1 MLKVPMLPIILT
13 RWMPLNRTMAMPR
26 KNKDT
31 SGPKDTIILPRQ
43 DRMNVLKAKV
53 EGTVINTAREISMRA
68 HIKPL
73 EWELVSRENLF
84 IKQNH

>member
-1 MLKVPMLPIILT
+1 MLPMMLT

-26 KNKDT
+26 KKRDT
-31 SGPKDTIILPRQ
+31 SGPKDTIILPKQ

-53 EGTVINTAREISMRA
+53 EGTVINTAREISMTA

-73 EWELVSRENLF
+73 EWELVSEVNYIL
-84 IKQNH
+84 N